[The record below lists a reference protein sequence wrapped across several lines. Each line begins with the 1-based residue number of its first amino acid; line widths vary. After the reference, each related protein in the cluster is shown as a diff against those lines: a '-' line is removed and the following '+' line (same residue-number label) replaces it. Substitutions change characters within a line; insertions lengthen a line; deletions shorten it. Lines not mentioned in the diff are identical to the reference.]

1 LFNLNLL
8 QYFQHRYFMAAAADY
23 VYRRNPAEL
32 TLPRFYEGDFQI
44 SGVHAFESSR
54 DTFDAIKSEIL
65 QETNSRST

>member
-1 LFNLNLL
+1 
-8 QYFQHRYFMAAAADY
+8 MAAATDY

-44 SGVHAFESSR
+44 SGVYAFEPGR

-65 QETNSRST
+65 QETDPRST